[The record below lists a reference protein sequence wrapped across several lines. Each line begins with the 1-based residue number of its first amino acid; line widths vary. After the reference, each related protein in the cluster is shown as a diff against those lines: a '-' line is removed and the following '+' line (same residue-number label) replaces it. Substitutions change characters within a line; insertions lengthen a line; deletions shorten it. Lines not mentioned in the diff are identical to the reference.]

1 VRSPFVR
8 LVHADWST
16 APSKRWAVEAK
27 WSSDGWLVGAP
38 HPVGPVE
45 QFVHD
50 LLTGPQPSLAGFD
63 FPIGLPA
70 VFGRKTRFVGFAE
83 AIAAFGFGE
92 WGKFYAVSERAE
104 EISLY
109 RPFYP
114 RVASSLVRQVH
125 LLSAL
130 GATDM
135 NDLKR
140 QCERSTR
147 DRAAACALFWTLGP
161 NQVGKAAISGWQEIV
176 QPARRAGALLWPF
189 DGALPLLASASRLVV
204 CETYPAEAYGHVGV
218 SLRGG
223 SKRSQIDRREATAS
237 LAARCFAHGIRLTDA
252 MLETLNDGFGDRNS
266 GDDAF
271 DAAMGLFGMI
281 EVVEGRR
288 AAAPEKTEA
297 PEWEGWILGQAG

>member
-1 VRSPFVR
+1 MRSPFAH

-16 APSKRWAVEAK
+16 APGKRWAVEAH
-27 WSSDGWLVGAP
+27 WTSDGWLVGAP
-38 HPVGPVE
+38 HVVGPVG
-45 QFVHD
+45 QFLND
-50 LLTGPQPSLAGFD
+50 LLAGSQPSLAGFD
-63 FPIGLPA
+63 FPIGLPVA
-70 VFGRKTRFVGFAE
+70 FGRKTRFLGFAE
-83 AIAAFGFGE
+83 AIEAFGLEE
-92 WGKFYAVSERAE
+92 WEQFYAVSERAQ

-114 RVASSLVRQVH
+114 RLASSFVRQAH

-130 GATDM
+130 GATDI
-135 NDLKR
+135 NELKR

-189 DGALPLLASASRLVV
+189 DGALPSLAGVNRLVV
-204 CETYPAEAYGHVGV
+204 CETYPAEAYGHVSV
-218 SLRGG
+218 SFRGG
-223 SKRSQIDRREATAS
+223 SKRSQKDRREATAS

-252 MLETLNDGFGDRNS
+252 MLETLDDGFGERNS
-266 GDDAF
+266 GEDAF

-288 AAAPEKTEA
+288 AAAPEKTDA
-297 PEWEGWILGQAG
+297 PEWEGWILGQSG